1 MQRFSAEKRESPAK
15 EGRNEE
21 RAEHSRGPAAFV
33 VLRTEGE
40 GEEAL
45 RCKPLGRP
53 ISNDSNKHFG
63 IFHPPLHVL
72 FGAARRERK
81 MGGKKTQISLSLPD
95 L

>member
-72 FGAARRERK
+72 FGAARREED
-81 MGGKKTQISLSLPD
+81 GGEKNANITFAP
-95 L
+95 